1 MSNEYPLS
9 EWSNINSIIFCA
21 RYNYF
26 SIFIDEEGEAE
37 LLSCHFN
44 WQPAICLTS
53 HNKLVERWNWLIR
66 MVNGD
71 HCPAS
76 PSPLSFPPLS
86 LWEFTGDLFLLSTH
100 LGFCPAPRLPVWPE
114 FQAGQSRREPRGPLA
129 LLVCL
134 ASSIYSAS
142 LDAPKV
148 PGIPQQKESPYLQMH
163 LLLSDH
169 QRLHKGGGD
178 ERSFR
183 GEEATLI
190 ISLLPWNISHLY
202 PWYTRMEEKVVWS
215 LMVWWDPFFKFLFY
229 FLVEI

>member
-26 SIFIDEEGEAE
+26 SIFIDEEGEAK

-53 HNKLVERWNWLIR
+53 HKKLVERWNWLIR
-66 MVNGD
+66 MANGD

-86 LWEFTGDLFLLSTH
+86 LWEFTGDLFFLSTH
-100 LGFCPAPRLPVWPE
+100 LGFCPAPCLPVWPE

-129 LLVCL
+129 LLVCV

-142 LDAPKV
+142 LAAPRV
-148 PGIPQQKESPYLQMH
+148 PGLPQQKDSPYLQMH

-169 QRLHKGGGD
+169 QRLHKGGMREAAG
-178 ERSFR
+178 ERRQLWPFLCSLEIFPISIPDTQGWR
-183 GEEATLI
+183 KRWSEA
-190 ISLLPWNISHLY
+190 
-202 PWYTRMEEKVVWS
+202 
-215 LMVWWDPFFKFLFY
+215 WWFDGTCFLNFY
-229 FLVEI
+229 FIF